1 MDRAPGFDPLR
12 NTDHMVSLIS
22 EVTGEPADR
31 VIEALEYERR
41 HPGRTVA
48 NEFRKRGGPRYQWGP
63 HLQAFY
69 SSTNAFLYELAVWNR
84 NFLKGGMRRWTS
96 HHMERQGRPLD
107 LLGIGD
113 GLGFD
118 CLHLARRKHR
128 VTYFELPGTSEQ
140 FARKLFERNREDIP
154 ILTDPASIPRG
165 SFDALICFDVLEHVP
180 DPVSMVNTL
189 ASYLRPGGLFYVSAP
204 FYMILP
210 WYPTHLKGNRRFSGS
225 LNLYR
230 QAGLQLVAGRR
241 TWYPIVLRKPALSLS
256 NGASAAPL
264 PPPARIPLGLR
275 LFGAFQLM
283 GRVAAWPFIPIH
295 FLRWTGNRRFEGRLG
310 TQSPEIHESQE
321 FSQETRS

>member
-1 MDRAPGFDPLR
+1 MDGAPGFDPLR
-12 NTDHMVSLIS
+12 NVQQMASLIS
-22 EVTGEPADR
+22 EVTGEPAER
-31 VIEALEYERR
+31 VIDALEYERH

-63 HLQAFY
+63 HLDAFY

-84 NFLKGGMRRWTS
+84 NFLKATMRRWTS
-96 HHMERQGRPLD
+96 RHMARQGRPLD
-107 LLGIGD
+107 VLGIGD

-140 FARKLFERNREDIP
+140 FARKLFQRNGQDIP
-154 ILTDPASIPRG
+154 ILTDPASIPRE

-189 ASYLRPGGLFYVSAP
+189 SSYLRPGGLLYVSAP

-210 WYPTHLKGNRRFSGS
+210 WYPTHLRANRRFSGD

-230 QAGLQLVAGRR
+230 QAGLRLVSGRL
-241 TWYPIVLRKPALSLS
+241 TWYPIVLRKP
-256 NGASAAPL
+256 GAAP
-264 PPPARIPLGLR
+264 PPPERTILGLR
-275 LFGAFQLM
+275 LTGALQMM

-295 FLRWTGNRRFEGRLG
+295 FLRWTGNRRFDGRPG
-310 TQSPEIHESQE
+310 EESAEVSETQEVP
-321 FSQETRS
+321 QETRS